1 MTSPTTSTSHAGQP
15 CWFLTTQGL
24 TLALLLTFLLSFSAT
39 PFLTPTS
46 VKARSQALR
55 RHLQRLLL
63 LEEDSFLRDSLING
77 VLKNVT
83 HRSPN
88 SAAHRRLSQKQ
99 KQKPRIVIVKKFSIC
114 YVDTKT
120 TLCCLIFFF
129 FFENCCLIFSVN
141 KQTKLFFSYFNYYQL
156 RMVFI
161 V

>member
-1 MTSPTTSTSHAGQP
+1 MTSPATSTSHAGQP

-114 YVDTKT
+114 YVDANT
-120 TLCCLIFFF
+120 TLCYLIFFF
-129 FFENCCLIFSVN
+129 FWENCCLIFSVN
-141 KQTKLFFSYFNYYQL
+141 KQTKLFFLILIIIN
-156 RMVFI
+156 
-161 V
+161 

>member
-1 MTSPTTSTSHAGQP
+1 MTSPATSTSHAGQP

-55 RHLQRLLL
+55 HHLQRLLL
-63 LEEDSFLRDSLING
+63 LEEDSFLRDSLVNG

-114 YVDTKT
+114 YVDANT
-120 TLCCLIFFF
+120 TLCYLIFFF
-129 FFENCCLIFSVN
+129 LGELLFDFFS
-141 KQTKLFFSYFNYYQL
+141 KQTNQTFFSYFNYYQL
-156 RMVFI
+156 RMVFL

>member
-1 MTSPTTSTSHAGQP
+1 MTSPATSTSHAGQP

-46 VKARSQALR
+46 VRARSQALR

-63 LEEDSFLRDSLING
+63 LEEDSFLRDSLVNG
-77 VLKNVT
+77 VLKNAT

-114 YVDTKT
+114 YVDANT
-120 TLCCLIFFF
+120 TLCYLIFFF
-129 FFENCCLIFSVN
+129 FWENCCLIFSVN
-141 KQTKLFFSYFNYYQL
+141 KQTKLFFLILIIIN
-156 RMVFI
+156 
-161 V
+161 